1 MARMRSWFAQGLV
14 SSAMVLALAHAA
26 CDKIEALPP
35 ETSSPKTDS
44 GTYDCSKFSGYK
56 KLCPNDAPAAQ
67 TPLAICQDHALH
79 PKCGDLGIKVMECL
93 WGLQTRT
100 DLCGTDGVSIPGKLD
115 DACGAVNAAD
125 VDCRARTQ

>member
-1 MARMRSWFAQGLV
+1 MVRTRTWIGQAVLG
-14 SSAMVLALAHAA
+14 SALVLALAHAG

-56 KLCPNDAPAAQ
+56 KLCPNDAPSSQ

-79 PKCGDLGIKVMECL
+79 PKCGDLGVKVMECL

-100 DLCGTDGVSIPGKLD
+100 DLCGTDGVSIPGKLE
-115 DACGAVNAAD
+115 DACGAANAAD